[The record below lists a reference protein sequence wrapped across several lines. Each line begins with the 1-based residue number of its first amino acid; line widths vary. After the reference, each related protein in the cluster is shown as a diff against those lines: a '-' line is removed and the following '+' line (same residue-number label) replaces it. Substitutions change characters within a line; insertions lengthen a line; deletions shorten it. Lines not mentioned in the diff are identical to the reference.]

1 MPPLRLRS
9 RPSQLLCYL
18 LRCVSLLLA
27 LFRHGVRAWVM
38 SAFLPLYHR
47 KPTFIVRSGMS
58 QRCRYCC
65 KSLKRRSGQFLA
77 KERNERESPINT
89 ASNPL
94 RESPVSL
101 ARGDLSP
108 HIIIQ
113 SPRLRGGEF
122 ESHLQK
128 RLLQQYLPK
137 AEATCSA
144 Q

>member
-1 MPPLRLRS
+1 
-9 RPSQLLCYL
+9 
-18 LRCVSLLLA
+18 
-27 LFRHGVRAWVM
+27 
-38 SAFLPLYHR
+38 
-47 KPTFIVRSGMS
+47 MS

-77 KERNERESPINT
+77 KERNERQSPINT
-89 ASNPL
+89 TSNPL

-128 RLLQQYLPK
+128 RLLQQYRSNSDVGASDCQVRSTPH
-137 AEATCSA
+137 EQTSSGPN
-144 Q
+144 QP

>member
-1 MPPLRLRS
+1 M
-9 RPSQLLCYL
+9 
-18 LRCVSLLLA
+18 SLA
-27 LFRHGVRAWVM
+27 G
-38 SAFLPLYHR
+38 
-47 KPTFIVRSGMS
+47 
-58 QRCRYCC
+58 RYCC

-77 KERNERESPINT
+77 KERNQRQSPINT

-101 ARGDLSP
+101 ARGDMSP

-128 RLLQQYLPK
+128 RLFQQYQQKADMTASRRTAVPEGETDMKFAPK
-137 AEATCSA
+137 SP
-144 Q
+144 

>member
-1 MPPLRLRS
+1 
-9 RPSQLLCYL
+9 
-18 LRCVSLLLA
+18 
-27 LFRHGVRAWVM
+27 M
-38 SAFLPLYHR
+38 SE
-47 KPTFIVRSGMS
+47 
-58 QRCRYCC
+58 RCRYCC

-77 KERNERESPINT
+77 KERTERESPINT

-128 RLLQQYLPK
+128 RLLQQYLPTADMWSVVLLVRIK
-137 AEATCSA
+137 PVRFARKV
-144 Q
+144 QN

>member
-1 MPPLRLRS
+1 
-9 RPSQLLCYL
+9 
-18 LRCVSLLLA
+18 
-27 LFRHGVRAWVM
+27 M
-38 SAFLPLYHR
+38 SAH
-47 KPTFIVRSGMS
+47 G
-58 QRCRYCC
+58 RYCC

-77 KERNERESPINT
+77 KERNERQSPINT

-101 ARGDLSP
+101 ARGDLFP

-128 RLLQQYLPK
+128 RLLQQERHLADVGVFANAHFEPILLK
-137 AEATCSA
+137 KSKIESA
-144 Q
+144 AGIGCGRHACNLETR

>member
-1 MPPLRLRS
+1 MSASTTRQVRHKIPLPLS
-9 RPSQLLCYL
+9 IVARPHEAGPILSW
-18 LRCVSLLLA
+18 RADSLA
-27 LFRHGVRAWVM
+27 LVW
-38 SAFLPLYHR
+38 LD
-47 KPTFIVRSGMS
+47 SGITP
-58 QRCRYCC
+58 CC

-108 HIIIQ
+108 HILIQ
-113 SPRLRGGEF
+113 APRPRGGEF

-128 RLLQQYLPK
+128 RLLQQYLHK
-137 AEATCSA
+137 ADVTAPLVNVRC
-144 Q
+144 

>member
-1 MPPLRLRS
+1 
-9 RPSQLLCYL
+9 
-18 LRCVSLLLA
+18 
-27 LFRHGVRAWVM
+27 M
-38 SAFLPLYHR
+38 SA
-47 KPTFIVRSGMS
+47 VG
-58 QRCRYCC
+58 RYCC

-94 RESPVSL
+94 RKSPMSL

-128 RLLQQYLPK
+128 RLLQQYLPDAENRRAVAAVAVGVHNDDAAELADSGSNETHVN
-137 AEATCSA
+137 AEACAGCFASGRFSEF
-144 Q
+144 

>member
-1 MPPLRLRS
+1 
-9 RPSQLLCYL
+9 
-18 LRCVSLLLA
+18 
-27 LFRHGVRAWVM
+27 M
-38 SAFLPLYHR
+38 SAL
-47 KPTFIVRSGMS
+47 G
-58 QRCRYCC
+58 RYCC
-65 KSLKRRSGQFLA
+65 KSPKRRSGQFLA

-128 RLLQQYLPK
+128 RLLQQYRPTTDSCAAANSISNRQSLDR
-137 AEATCSA
+137 AGAS
-144 Q
+144 

>member
-1 MPPLRLRS
+1 
-9 RPSQLLCYL
+9 
-18 LRCVSLLLA
+18 
-27 LFRHGVRAWVM
+27 M
-38 SAFLPLYHR
+38 SAH
-47 KPTFIVRSGMS
+47 G
-58 QRCRYCC
+58 RYCC

-77 KERNERESPINT
+77 KERNERQSQINT
-89 ASNPL
+89 TSNPL

-128 RLLQQYLPK
+128 RLLQRMAGTCNSVRCLPTSALSR
-137 AEATCSA
+137 AEVTGDFGGSLM
-144 Q
+144 

>member
-1 MPPLRLRS
+1 
-9 RPSQLLCYL
+9 
-18 LRCVSLLLA
+18 
-27 LFRHGVRAWVM
+27 M
-38 SAFLPLYHR
+38 SA
-47 KPTFIVRSGMS
+47 VG
-58 QRCRYCC
+58 RYCC

-128 RLLQQYLPK
+128 RLLQQYRPIAEILESQCNVSGRLTRYLLRRSTVTVSALTPIS
-137 AEATCSA
+137 EATAHPHRHQRQSNTLA
-144 Q
+144 VPGL

>member
-1 MPPLRLRS
+1 
-9 RPSQLLCYL
+9 
-18 LRCVSLLLA
+18 
-27 LFRHGVRAWVM
+27 M
-38 SAFLPLYHR
+38 SALR
-47 KPTFIVRSGMS
+47 
-58 QRCRYCC
+58 RYCC

-101 ARGDLSP
+101 ARGDLAP

-113 SPRLRGGEF
+113 SPRIRDREF

-128 RLLQQYLPK
+128 RLLQQNLPLDDIGRL
-137 AEATCSA
+137 EARQSHRDLGARRPAPLVEPGAVLRRHPRALRLRRMPLTRGCLL
-144 Q
+144 

>member
-1 MPPLRLRS
+1 MMPILGCS
-9 RPSQLLCYL
+9 RQ
-18 LRCVSLLLA
+18 
-27 LFRHGVRAWVM
+27 
-38 SAFLPLYHR
+38 LPLWSALRTQVRHR
-47 KPTFIVRSGMS
+47 ARSEK
-58 QRCRYCC
+58 CRYCC

-108 HIIIQ
+108 HTIIQ

-128 RLLQQYLPK
+128 RLLQQNGVIP
-137 AEATCSA
+137 
-144 Q
+144 